1 MMNDLARAMRRWTG
15 KKHHNLNHVLAV
27 VTPLSRPRGEV
38 GILFFPSPLPFG
50 GSTVLSLTRGPAGGE
65 VGIAALLCR

>member
-1 MMNDLARAMRRWTG
+1 MMNDLARAMRRWTE

-38 GILFFPSPLPFG
+38 GILFFSEPVAFRRVYGLESHSRTSG
-50 GSTVLSLTRGPAGGE
+50 W
-65 VGIAALLCR
+65 